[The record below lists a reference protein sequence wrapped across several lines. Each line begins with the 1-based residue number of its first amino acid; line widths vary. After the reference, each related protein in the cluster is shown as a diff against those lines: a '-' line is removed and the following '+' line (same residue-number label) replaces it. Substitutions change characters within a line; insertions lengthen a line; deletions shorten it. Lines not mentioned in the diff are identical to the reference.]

1 MRGEEYFRALLNGE
15 RRKAADRLLLVL
27 LRVCAVIYSLI
38 MRLRAA
44 AYAAG
49 VLRSHKLPRPV
60 ISVGNI
66 TVGGTGKTPMTA
78 WLARHLISRG
88 KRVAVLS
95 RGYGG
100 NLEGTVAIVADGNRR
115 LLGPE
120 EAGDEPC
127 LLADLVPGLMVVI
140 GSDRYRA
147 GCLAMERLNPDLFIL
162 DDGFQHLRLR
172 RDLNILLLDSREPFA
187 NGRILPAGFLREP
200 VSAVRR
206 ADLAVFTRCRDD
218 VPAAATLPATIP
230 ICRARHRLNGFTT
243 LSDSTLRSFGEL
255 AGKRGVAFAGI
266 ADPTGFFD
274 ELEREGAVLAAT
286 LAFPD
291 HTGYGDEECAALAK
305 LLRST
310 RADYLIT
317 TAKDAV
323 KLMALGSEEVRC
335 YVASLELEFSDPS
348 LISERVDKLLQ
359 NGR

>member
-1 MRGEEYFRALLNGE
+1 MKGEEYFKALLSGE
-15 RRKAADRLLLVL
+15 RQGAADRLLLVL
-27 LRVCAVIYSLI
+27 LRVSAVLYSLV

-44 AYAAG
+44 AFAAG
-49 VLRSHKLPRPV
+49 LLRSHKLPRPV

-66 TVGGTGKTPMTA
+66 TLGGTGKTPMTA
-78 WLARHLISRG
+78 WLARYFLSRG

-100 NLEGTVAIVADGNRR
+100 RLEGTVAIVADGNRR
-115 LLGPE
+115 LLEPE

-127 LLADLVPGLMVVI
+127 LLADLVPGVMVVI

-147 GCLAMERLNPDLFIL
+147 GCLAMERLNPDIFIL

-187 NGRILPAGFLREP
+187 NGRTLPAGFLREP
-200 VSAVRR
+200 VSAAGR
-206 ADLAVFTRCRDD
+206 ADLALFTRCSDD
-218 VPAAATLPATIP
+218 VQVTVPLPVNVPT
-230 ICRARHRLNGFTT
+230 CRARHRLSGFTS
-243 LSDSTLRSFGEL
+243 LSDSTQRRFEEL
-255 AGKRGVAFAGI
+255 AGLRGVAFAGI
-266 ADPTGFFD
+266 ADPAGFFD
-274 ELEREGAVLAAT
+274 ELEHEGVVLAAT

-291 HTGYGDEECAALAK
+291 HTGYGDDECAALAR

-323 KLMALGSEEVRC
+323 KLMALGSEEVPC
-335 YVASLELEFSDPS
+335 YVASLELEFSDPA
-348 LISERVDKLLQ
+348 LLGERLDKLLQ
-359 NGR
+359 NRR